1 MQVVTSA
8 ARVLATVA
16 MVWRVL
22 ARPVML
28 RALAI
33 GIAVG
38 IPAFVLSAAN
48 GLRAADVLA
57 GVHRSL
63 PARCLLW
70 AGWLVLS
77 GPALRA
83 VFVSP
88 GSLSLRA
95 LRLPRRLL
103 LIALFTLCAAVEV
116 PWVVLFV
123 RGAGWL
129 EAWTAL
135 AGAVTLGA
143 TAISAWA
150 RPRGW
155 AALLL
160 GACVIAWDPPR
171 LVWLVLGTLCTP
183 LALRAALRDALEQP
197 SFRVKFTRPGSSLA
211 ALYAVHVLRLLRLE
225 RSRLSA
231 AFGAAAAGC
240 AGIVLS
246 LQNDPSEHPL
256 HRALVVMVLAL
267 TVAAAVCVTPLLENE
282 RRLQA
287 LLRSLRVRQS
297 AVLFAFLLAV
307 VTPSSAL
314 AATSSVVVSA
324 SAQLGAASLCAALLS
339 WAIALGCAVAGWGR
353 WLEQRSQRG
362 TGAFVAGVSLIAVF
376 ATIGAY
382 AW

>member
-1 MQVVTSA
+1 
-8 ARVLATVA
+8 
-16 MVWRVL
+16 
-22 ARPVML
+22 
-28 RALAI
+28 
-33 GIAVG
+33 
-38 IPAFVLSAAN
+38 
-48 GLRAADVLA
+48 
-57 GVHRSL
+57 
-63 PARCLLW
+63 
-70 AGWLVLS
+70 VLS

-95 LRLPRRLL
+95 LRLPRCLL
-103 LIALFTLCAAVEV
+103 LIALFTLCAAVEI

-129 EAWTAL
+129 EAWAAL
-135 AGAVTLGA
+135 ASAVTLGA
-143 TAISAWA
+143 AVISAWA

-160 GACVIAWDPPR
+160 GACVIAWDPPW
-171 LVWLVLGTLCTP
+171 LVWLILSSLCTP
-183 LALRAALRDALEQP
+183 LALGAALRDALEQP
-197 SFRVKFTRPGSSLA
+197 SFRVKFTRPGGSLA

-231 AFGAAAAGC
+231 AFGAAAAGS
-240 AGIVLS
+240 AAIVLS

-256 HRALVVMVLAL
+256 HRALVVMVLPL

-287 LLRSLRVRQS
+287 LLRSLRVRRS
-297 AVLFAFLLAV
+297 AVLLAFLLAV

-324 SAQLGAASLCAALLS
+324 SAQLGAASLSAALLS
-339 WAIALGCAVAGWGR
+339 WAIVLGCAVAGWGR

-362 TGAFVAGVSLIAVF
+362 PGAFVAGVSLIFAF